1 MSCKISCDPILPV
14 FFRMI
19 DPLPFAANL
28 ARETGELLLRYY
40 QSPQTH
46 STLKPDH
53 TILTEAD
60 LAADEHLTNT
70 LQTHFPAD
78 HILSEEG
85 NTVYAGHTTWVID
98 PLDGTS
104 NFALGIHYWGVS
116 IARIV
121 DGWPDTAALY
131 FPVIG
136 ELYTAQ
142 RGKGAT
148 LNGHPIHTSNAPH
161 PRPVAFFT
169 CDSRVFRRYH
179 VEIPYKARILGSAAY
194 NFCALAR
201 GVSTV
206 GFETTPRLWDIA
218 ASWLVLREAGGAIQ
232 PYAQE
237 PFPLQPGTDYK
248 PIPFPLLGAENAET
262 LTYARQRIT
271 RKE

>member
-1 MSCKISCDPILPV
+1 
-14 FFRMI
+14 MI
-19 DPLPFAANL
+19 DPLPFAADL
-28 ARETGELLLRYY
+28 ARETGEILLRYY
-40 QSPQTH
+40 QSPDIQ

-60 LAADEHLTNT
+60 LAADKHLTAT
-70 LQTHFPAD
+70 LQTHFPSD

-85 NTVYAGHTTWVID
+85 NTSYGGKTSWVID

-104 NFALGIHYWGVS
+104 NFAQGVHYWGVS

-131 FPVIG
+131 FPVFG

-142 RGKGAT
+142 RGQGAA
-148 LNGHPIHTSNAPH
+148 LNGVPIRTSTTPQPH
-161 PRPVAFFT
+161 PVAFFT
-169 CDSRVFRRYH
+169 CDSRVYRRYQ

-206 GFETTPRLWDIA
+206 GFETTPRIWDIA
-218 ASWLVLREAGGAIQ
+218 ASWLVLLEAGGAIH
-232 PYAQE
+232 PYAQA

-248 PIPFPLLGAENAET
+248 SVPFPLLGAENAET
-262 LTYARQRIT
+262 LAYARQRIT

>member
-1 MSCKISCDPILPV
+1 MT
-14 FFRMI
+14 
-19 DPLPFAANL
+19 DPLAFATDL
-28 ARETGELLLRYY
+28 AQETGQFLLRYY
-40 QSPQTH
+40 QSPHTH

-53 TILTEAD
+53 TIVTEAD
-60 LAADEHLTNT
+60 LAADQHLAQAIHTN
-70 LQTHFPAD
+70 FPND
-78 HILSEEG
+78 HLLSEEG
-85 NTVYAGHTTWVID
+85 NTRYTGNTSWVID

-131 FPVIG
+131 FPVFG

-142 RGKGAT
+142 RGQGAT
-148 LNGHPIHTSNAPH
+148 LNGKIIRTSDASQPLPIS
-161 PRPVAFFT
+161 FFT
-169 CDSRVFRRYH
+169 CDSRVYRRYH

-206 GFETTPRLWDIA
+206 GFETTPRIWDIA
-218 ASWLVLREAGGAIQ
+218 ASWLVLLEAGGAIH
-232 PYAQE
+232 PYAQA

-248 PIPFPLLGAENAET
+248 TIPFPLLGAENAET
-262 LTYARQRIT
+262 LAYARQRIT